1 MSPRPVFVVAGV
13 GTGTG
18 TGAATARLLAQKGWR
33 VALVAR
39 NPDNLIN
46 LAKEINE
53 AGGEAA
59 GFPVHDYSYNA
70 TLSVFDAISAHKWS
84 SGEPSEVRGALWNAG
99 VQEVWKPFL
108 EVSEKEIETTLQFN
122 VAAAFGFARGAIL
135 AFKKNELDERGAR
148 GTLLFTGATAS
159 IRGNVRTS
167 GIAAVKFAVRALSQ
181 SLAKEF
187 GKDNIHV
194 AHAIIDG
201 IISTGSSD
209 VRLDANSIAKNYVY
223 LAEQDRSAWTWELD
237 LRPAHEKW

>member
-1 MSPRPVFVVAGV
+1 MSVCSKAHSYF
-13 GTGTG
+13 TETSYS
-18 TGAATARLLAQKGWR
+18 RLLAQKGWR

-39 NPDNLIN
+39 NPDNLNN

-53 AGGEAA
+53 AGGEVRYSASRSDVSYNQFLSLTQAA

-194 AHAIIDG
+194 SG
-201 IISTGSSD
+201 
-209 VRLDANSIAKNYVY
+209 L
-223 LAEQDRSAWTWELD
+223 
-237 LRPAHEKW
+237 